1 MKTQQSNH
9 LQATLL
15 IILALFLSGCQ
26 GFSTE
31 DTGSTAPPSE
41 EMLTPT
47 VGPTYTSI
55 ESKVVPTRKALL
67 SFAVSGVVEEVLVPE
82 GQFVKRDDLIAR
94 LEGSERLLAAIEQ
107 AKFEVLQAKQ
117 ELDTLY
123 DEAEISKA
131 RAEQALAEAQLH
143 LKNAMD
149 ARKSKDYQQASKNT
163 LEGLRANYILA
174 QDELKNAELN
184 FQGYKNKPE
193 FDTDRAKALQRLA
206 EARKIRDRALDNLN
220 KALSRPDPQDV
231 AKADAEVARAQ
242 ALVDKA
248 QLDFDKVK
256 DGPDPDQLELAL
268 LNLAAAE
275 TKLKSNEASLQDI
288 TIKAPFNG
296 MVANNGLK
304 IGQFSSPETSLVA
317 IGDTSEWQVET
328 TDLKENEIGGLDI
341 GDRVLITIDAYP
353 DLQLFGTVNRI
364 QTFGKDKQGDI
375 VYKAIIIFEQV
386 DKPLFWNMTA
396 AVHIPS

>member
-1 MKTQQSNH
+1 MKTQQSNRPH
-9 LQATLL
+9 AAII
-15 IILALFLSGCQ
+15 IILVLLLSGCQ
-26 GFSTE
+26 GISKNENIAT
-31 DTGSTAPPSE
+31 TPQSG

-47 VGPTYTSI
+47 VGSAFISI

-82 GQFVKRDDLIAR
+82 GQFVKKDDLIAR
-94 LEGSERLLAAIEQ
+94 LEGSENFLAAIEQ
-107 AKFEVLQAKQ
+107 AKYEVLQAKQ
-117 ELDTLY
+117 KLDTLH
-123 DEAEISKA
+123 DEAELSKA
-131 RAEQALAEAQLH
+131 LAEQALAEAQLQ
-143 LKNAMD
+143 LKYAKD
-149 ARKSKDYQQASKNT
+149 ARKSKDYQQVSQNT
-163 LEGLRANYILA
+163 LEALRANYILA
-174 QDELKNAELN
+174 QDELKNAEKN
-184 FQGYKNKPE
+184 FQGYKDKPE

-206 EARKIRDRALDNLN
+206 DARKIQDRALDNLN

-248 QLDFDKVK
+248 QLDYDKVK
-256 DGPDPDQLELAL
+256 DGPDPDQLKLAL
-268 LNLAAAE
+268 SNLAAAE
-275 TKLKSNEASLQDI
+275 AKLKSSESNLKDI

-296 MVANNGLK
+296 LVANNSLK
-304 IGQFSSPETSLVA
+304 IGQFTSPDTSLVA
-317 IGDTSEWQVET
+317 IGDTSEWQIET

-353 DLQLFGTVNRI
+353 DLQFFGTVNRI